1 MIFFSVRQPDLH
13 DALPV
18 PDAPQRRLGPRL
30 RAFAAPL
37 LRLLRVLVRAAR
49 LPAQL
54 HPGPRLRAVAAPL
67 LRLLRVLVRA
77 AQLHPGP
84 RLRAVAAPLLRP
96 LRVLIG
102 GARLLAHRCIK
113 ETDLLAQRLELAL
126 AHPELGGDETRARAT
141 HQQHTRLLRI
151 LARTQLAPALPLY
164 ALRLLLSG
172 VLELSLLV
180 LELRDQG

>member
-37 LRLLRVLVRAAR
+37 LRLLRVLVCAAR

-67 LRLLRVLVRA
+67 LRLLRVLVCA
-77 AQLHPGP
+77 
-84 RLRAVAAPLLRP
+84 
-96 LRVLIG
+96 
-102 GARLLAHRCIK
+102 ARLLAHRCIK